1 MATVDK
7 WVLDHDKTL
16 NTATW
21 LTYEKF
27 DRHCSLLKSSID
39 LPCMSLLAWS
49 LKLDVRRLLGPSM
62 NAGLKFQEFLILSSN
77 RLQTLHRS
85 SATWSTSVTDYSP
98 IARAFYRMDESVEK
112 QTKRK
117 FDVAYVIAKEGMAFT
132 KMNSL
137 CQLQERHG
145 VRLGECY
152 KNDQACAIFIK
163 YIAQDLQG
171 QLGDSLRKAK
181 FYSIQMDGSTDSGNK
196 EEELFL
202 IVYFEPFSTDVS
214 VHVRNRYLC
223 VRQPNSVCATG
234 LFEAFQRALAY
245 LELDQQPSKLIGFG
259 CDGANVN
266 MGNNGVKGLIQSDRP
281 WVVIIW
287 CLAHRLELAI
297 RDALSH
303 QKSVKN

>member
-1 MATVDK
+1 M
-7 WVLDHDKTL
+7 
-16 NTATW
+16 
-21 LTYEKF
+21 E
-27 DRHCSLLKSSID
+27 LL
-39 LPCMSLLAWS
+39 
-49 LKLDVRRLLGPSM
+49 RRE
-62 NAGLKFQEFLILSSN
+62 Q
-77 RLQTLHRS
+77 
-85 SATWSTSVTDYSP
+85 STSVTDYSP

-202 IVYFEPFSTDVS
+202 VVYFEPFSTDVS

-223 VRQPNSVCATG
+223 VRQPNSVFATG